1 MTGVRGRPSRQKTGG
16 YEKNKLCGSPTEP
29 DCIIRYYRGR
39 QRSVPS
45 ARMSNPGSVGTD
57 SASVPKWCFPALKS
71 AGWVTKGQARLQS
84 MPLSTEA
91 ACFFGLRQVPRT
103 WRTSRA
109 ECRTPAKCA
118 GGLYEPVT
126 SRSLRPSVERGA
138 VRRPRLTCVTPNA
151 LSINGKLSPVNNEAP
166 ASGGVRCMFQLAA
179 MSTFGVG
186 GCTSV
191 PAFPEFPYM
200 EPAPV

>member
-1 MTGVRGRPSRQKTGG
+1 MVLPCSEIRRVGNKRSGKIAINAFEHRGCLFFRATPGASDLANFARRVSDSGEVR
-16 YEKNKLCGSPTEP
+16 
-29 DCIIRYYRGR
+29 
-39 QRSVPS
+39 
-45 ARMSNPGSVGTD
+45 
-57 SASVPKWCFPALKS
+57 
-71 AGWVTKGQARLQS
+71 
-84 MPLSTEA
+84 
-91 ACFFGLRQVPRT
+91 
-103 WRTSRA
+103 WRA
-109 ECRTPAKCA
+109 
-118 GGLYEPVT
+118 YEPVT